1 MRTSQNTLNLQLA
14 YCSHADLTEFLYK
27 AQWILVSTACYA
39 ITQVW
44 PHVHHQLQACSMQQ
58 ASCRLTF
65 KSDVVTET

>member
-1 MRTSQNTLNLQLA
+1 
-14 YCSHADLTEFLYK
+14 
-27 AQWILVSTACYA
+27 VSTACYA

-65 KSDVVTET
+65 KSDVVAET